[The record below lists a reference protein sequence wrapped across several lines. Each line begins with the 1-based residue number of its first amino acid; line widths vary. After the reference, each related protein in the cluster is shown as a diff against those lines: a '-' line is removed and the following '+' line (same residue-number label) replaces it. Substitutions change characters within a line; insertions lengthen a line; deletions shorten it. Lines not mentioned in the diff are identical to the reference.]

1 MEQNV
6 VLEMRDI
13 SKNFTGVRALS
24 HVDFTL
30 HKGEIHALMGENG
43 AGKSTLIKVLTG
55 VHEFESGSIHMAG
68 NSNVIVNHSPQE
80 AQANGISTVYQEV
93 NLCPNLTVAENLF
106 IGREP
111 RKFGMIDWKQMNERS
126 GKLLESL
133 DIHVPPTQ
141 MLEECSIA
149 IQQMIAIARA
159 VDMKCRV
166 LILDEPTSSLD
177 DDEVEKLFVLMRRLR
192 DEGVGIIFVTHFLEQ
207 VYAVCDRITVLRNG
221 ELVGE
226 YETKDLPRVMLVAK
240 MMGKDFD
247 DLADIKGEHKDKKK
261 AKPEPVI
268 EAKGISHKGT
278 IKPFDLTINK
288 GEVIGLTG
296 LLGSGRSELVRAI
309 YGADK
314 AETGTL
320 KVKGKEAKIN
330 SPLDAMKLG
339 MAYLP
344 EDRKAEGIIADLS
357 VRENIIIALQ
367 AKRGMFHPLS
377 KKEMEEAADK
387 YIKLLQIKTASR
399 ETPIKSLSGGN
410 QQKVILGRWLLT
422 NPDYL
427 ILDEPTRGI
436 DIGTKT
442 EIQKLVLDLADQ
454 GMAVTFISSEVE
466 EMLRTCSRMAV
477 LRDGQKVG
485 ELEENE
491 LSQSGVMKAIAG
503 GDDK

>member
-30 HKGEIHALMGENG
+30 RKGEIHALMGENG

-68 NSNVIVNHSPQE
+68 NSNAIVNHSPQE

-111 RKFGMIDWKQMNERS
+111 RKMGMIDWKQMNERS

-410 QQKVILGRWLLT
+410 QQKAVLSKWLMT
-422 NPDYL
+422 KPRVL
-427 ILDEPTRGI
+427 IMDEPTRGI
-436 DIGTKT
+436 DVGTKY
-442 EIQKLVLDLADQ
+442 EIYKIMVELARQ
-454 GMAVTFISSEVE
+454 GIAIIMISSELPE
-466 EMLRTCSRMAV
+466 LISMSDRIIV
-477 LRDGQKVG
+477 LSGGKVSG
-485 ELEENE
+485 ELQQEDASQEKVME
-491 LSQSGVMKAIAG
+491 LATRMVV
-503 GDDK
+503 